1 MVWAIKFLRRSLLLS
16 PSANPLTLPRSDSVR
31 YHIVHT
37 TTYTYDRPVSL
48 QPHALRLRPR
58 CDGCQ
63 ELHSF
68 SLEVIPEPAKVYQ
81 VIDLEG
87 NGIVRALFHRT
98 TDQLC
103 FKVTSEVET
112 HRTNPFDFLLEPWAT
127 RLPIDYPVSLLSDL
141 QPYFQRFGLPATVD
155 SVVAQLAQEAYLAVA
170 GETVAF
176 LTELNQRI
184 YQNCQHTIRETGEP
198 FPAALTWTQKL
209 GSCRDLSVL
218 FMEACRAVG
227 LAARFVSGYQEGDP
241 NQKKQDL
248 HAWAE
253 VYLPGAGWRGYDPTN
268 GIAVADRHVTLVA
281 TALPRHAAPVSG
293 IFHGGGI
300 QLGMQYHVAI
310 QPL

>member
-1 MVWAIKFLRRSLLLS
+1 M
-16 PSANPLTLPRSDSVR
+16 R

-48 QPHALRLRPR
+48 QPHVLGLRPR

-68 SLEVIPEPAKVYQ
+68 SLDVVPEPAGVYQ

-87 NGIVRALFHRT
+87 NAVVRVWFPEP
-98 TDQLC
+98 TDHLS

-112 HRTNPFDFLLEPWAT
+112 YRTNPFDFLLEPWAT
-127 RLPIDYPVSLLSDL
+127 TLPIDYPASLLSDL
-141 QPYFQRFGLPATVD
+141 QPYFHRYGSTSSVD
-155 SVVAQLAQEAYLAVA
+155 SVVAQLAQEVHQAVA
-170 GETVAF
+170 GQTIAF
-176 LTELNQRI
+176 LSELNQRI
-184 YQNCQHTIRETGEP
+184 YQSCQHTIRETGEP
-198 FPAALTWTQKL
+198 FPAALTWNQKL

-218 FMEACRAVG
+218 FMEACRALG

-241 NQKKQDL
+241 NQEEQDL

-281 TALPRHAAPVSG
+281 SAVPRNAAPISG
-293 IFHGGGI
+293 NFRSGGM
-300 QLGMQYHVAI
+300 QLGMQYHVSI
-310 QPL
+310 QPLAGL

>member
-1 MVWAIKFLRRSLLLS
+1 M
-16 PSANPLTLPRSDSVR
+16 R
-31 YHIVHT
+31 YHIFHT

-48 QPHALRLRPR
+48 QPHVLRLRPR

-63 ELHSF
+63 TLRSF
-68 SLEVIPEPAKVYQ
+68 SFEVIPLPTGVYQ

-87 NGIVRALFHRT
+87 NAVVRAWFRELT
-98 TDQLC
+98 EQLH

-127 RLPIDYPVSLLSDL
+127 KLPIDYPASLLFQL
-141 QPYFQRFGLPATVD
+141 QPYFQRDGLPGTVD
-155 SVVAQLAQEAYLAVA
+155 AVAAQLAQEVYQAVA

-176 LTELNQRI
+176 LSELNQRI
-184 YQNCQHTIRETGEP
+184 HQSCEYTIRETGAP
-198 FPAALTWTQKL
+198 LPAGLTWTQKL

-218 FMEACRAVG
+218 FMEACRALG

-241 NQKKQDL
+241 NQDKGDL

-281 TALPRHAAPVSG
+281 SALPRYAAPVSG
-293 IFHGGGI
+293 NFHGGGT
-300 QLGMQYHVAI
+300 QLGMQYHVSI
-310 QPL
+310 QLLEG

>member
-1 MVWAIKFLRRSLLLS
+1 
-16 PSANPLTLPRSDSVR
+16 VR
-31 YHIVHT
+31 YQIVHT

-48 QPHALRLRPR
+48 QPHVLRLRPR

-68 SLEVIPEPAKVYQ
+68 SLEVTPKPGRAYQ

-87 NGIVRALFHRT
+87 NAVVRVWFQEP
-98 TDQLC
+98 TDQLY

-127 RLPIDYPVSLLSDL
+127 TLPIDYPASLLSDL
-141 QPYFQRFGLPATVD
+141 QPYFQSYGLPATVD
-155 SVVAQLAQEAYLAVA
+155 SVVAQLAQETHQAVV

-176 LTELNQRI
+176 LSELNHRV
-184 YQNCQHTIRETGEP
+184 YKTCQHTIRETGEP
-198 FPAALTWTQKL
+198 FPAALTWRQKL

-218 FMEACRAVG
+218 FMEACRALG

-241 NQKKQDL
+241 NQVQQDL

-281 TALPRHAAPVSG
+281 STLARHAAPVSG
-293 IFHGGGI
+293 SFRGGGT
-300 QLGMQYHVAI
+300 QLGMQYHVSI